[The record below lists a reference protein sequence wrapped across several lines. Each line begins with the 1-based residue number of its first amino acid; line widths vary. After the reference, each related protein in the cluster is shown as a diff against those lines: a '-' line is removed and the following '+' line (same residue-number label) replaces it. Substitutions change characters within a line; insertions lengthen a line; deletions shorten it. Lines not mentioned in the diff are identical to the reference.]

1 MSDRMMI
8 DILAVALLLNCIGD
22 AWALQQ
28 QADMVDRLLDQIR
41 QLADICAAG
50 CK

>member
-1 MSDRMMI
+1 MSDRMFI
-8 DILAVALLLNCIGD
+8 GILAVIILLNFIGD
-22 AWALQQ
+22 SLDFAHH
-28 QADMVDRLLDQIR
+28 ADMVDKLLDQIR